1 MKPLI
6 GLTGNHSDIDVTL
19 RDAYH
24 KQIVEAGGVPVIIPP
39 VDDEQVIID
48 TLERLDG
55 LVLTGGGDFDPKW
68 FGEEPHP
75 NHTERH
81 RIAAVASRGPLL
93 PHRHRRYRG
102 IATHNGST
110 HR

>member
-39 VDDEQVIID
+39 VDDEQVIR
-48 TLERLDG
+48 EGAAR
-55 LVLTGGGDFDPKW
+55 V
-68 FGEEPHP
+68 
-75 NHTERH
+75 
-81 RIAAVASRGPLL
+81 IAECVPDAEITA
-93 PHRHRRYRG
+93 RYEKKYQAFRSLYPALRG
-102 IATHNGST
+102 IFPTL
-110 HR
+110 